1 VPDRS
6 KLVEMFNS
14 ITDIDIELKTCHIGK
29 CGAQISHVKA
39 IFGEIDH
46 QHTKDTDNASMLLWK
61 ISSIKRKKYRF
72 MPFKASQ

>member
-1 VPDRS
+1 
-6 KLVEMFNS
+6 MFNS

-61 ISSIKRKKYRF
+61 ISSIKRKKISIYAF
-72 MPFKASQ
+72 QSFTIINNTI